1 MSKNLSLSRNFFLQL
16 HVWIWANVS
25 PFVRVC
31 VSIRLNEWEWMSAII
46 KMADINVLRTMP
58 ELTAPVVTPHL
69 LLPAASDVESATWR
83 SSGLEVEQ
91 VRTPWSPR
99 SFVYGCRT
107 FPTSGLCIPPAAG
120 LKLNSSL
127 QTDSQFTSLSC
138 TGKNKPCAGPTPL
151 FPCTSIKADPVY
163 VFLFFTTAAMSLSS
177 WSAVTASPAGLFL
190 PSEWGV
196 KKKKYIFLFK
206 YMHGPHS
213 KWHSKCFPMQNKQR
227 FITTALRE
235 DRRAASLS
243 WSSVLMWAFPCFW
256 KHLRGEIDLEILSQL
271 RLKHPEATTRWWSPV
286 TGGCR
291 ATEVV
296 LFFHRECTACTQQ
309 PSTHWAVDSHKIC
322 FNDIVIIKNQ
332 CITAEEMSNKN

>member
-1 MSKNLSLSRNFFLQL
+1 MSKNLSLSRNFFLEL

-25 PFVRVC
+25 PFVHVCVC

-46 KMADINVLRTMP
+46 KMADINVFLRTMP

-138 TGKNKPCAGPTPL
+138 TGKNKPSAGPTPL
-151 FPCTSIKADPVY
+151 FPCTSIKADPVF

-196 KKKKYIFLFK
+196 KKKKTFSYSNTCTG
-206 YMHGPHS
+206 H
-213 KWHSKCFPMQNKQR
+213 
-227 FITTALRE
+227 TASGT
-235 DRRAASLS
+235 ASLS
-243 WSSVLMWAFPCFW
+243 RCRINRDLSPQLPERIEELRVWAEAACSCGLFPAFENTCGARLTWRFSPSSVWST
-256 KHLRGEIDLEILSQL
+256 LRRQ
-271 RLKHPEATTRWWSPV
+271 R
-286 TGGCR
+286 GGG
-291 ATEVV
+291 AQW
-296 LFFHRECTACTQQ
+296 LA
-309 PSTHWAVDSHKIC
+309 A
-322 FNDIVIIKNQ
+322 
-332 CITAEEMSNKN
+332 AELQR